1 MRRMRESRARW
12 SRECLLAFEIS
23 AVEMAEK
30 FDAADHQH
38 MRFNPLR
45 GDWVLVSPHRLKR
58 PWHGKK
64 ERAEEKFIPPFD
76 PTNPLSPGVTR
87 PNGKARRRQSENFE

>member
-1 MRRMRESRARW
+1 MFASFRD
-12 SRECLLAFEIS
+12 S

-87 PNGKARRRQSENFE
+87 PNGKARRRQNENFE